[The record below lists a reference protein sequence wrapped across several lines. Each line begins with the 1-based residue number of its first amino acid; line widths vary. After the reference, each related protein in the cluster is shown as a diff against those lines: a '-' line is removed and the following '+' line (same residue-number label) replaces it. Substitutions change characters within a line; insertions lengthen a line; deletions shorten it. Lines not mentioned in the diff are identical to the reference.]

1 MHFRIA
7 CMKNSF
13 LTASSSISNF
23 HCSRSKS
30 CSFRIHLL
38 EPNVYCKCFKK
49 RNVDLLTKFLKK
61 FTVKFLVLLSIR
73 DDIFVK
79 YLSGFFITFIKL
91 HIFFYN
97 YSSTMLHHF
106 GCSFQ
111 AKKLWNNW
119 AQDIILNST
128 LVQILPIF
136 GCEWFLP

>member
-49 RNVDLLTKFLKK
+49 RNVDLLTMFLKK

-79 YLSGFFITFIKL
+79 YLSGFFITFIIL
-91 HIFFYN
+91 HIFFIII
-97 YSSTMLHHF
+97 
-106 GCSFQ
+106 Q
-111 AKKLWNNW
+111 AQCCTILAAVFRQKNCE
-119 AQDIILNST
+119 IIGRRTSY
-128 LVQILPIF
+128 
-136 GCEWFLP
+136 